1 MQETRQGS
9 DVGGLVS
16 EIVAT
21 GCGEMERRKP
31 GFTLL
36 VKRRIK

>member
-21 GCGEMERRKP
+21 GRREIAPRKP

-36 VKRRIK
+36 EKPVIG